1 MAPSGATRRPR
12 FWAVLGVAITTAVVA
27 AVAAVGVWYMGLD
40 SLWAIAAVLAV
51 GPVGAFLAS
60 LGFEDDAP
68 WDPPRRETPRG
79 VRLVMATMERSLAA
93 CDRLAR
99 PTVVRR
105 LQSVLFNERDD
116 RLARLTILRRLR
128 ALLVTALQ
136 VRGLDPTNRHDE
148 DAIVALLGHDA
159 LTILQ
164 PHDANLVTT
173 AAITRCLDAVE
184 HLGTESARS
193 S

>member
-1 MAPSGATRRPR
+1 MVRLVGANLRSWTVR
-12 FWAVLGVAITTAVVA
+12 FLIAGFLAAAVVA
-27 AVAAVGVWYMGLD
+27 AVAVWLAGFD
-40 SLWAIAAVLAV
+40 AFWAIATVLAV

-60 LGFEDDAP
+60 LAFEDDAP

-99 PTVVRR
+99 STFVRR
-105 LQSVLFNERDD
+105 LQSLLFAERDD
-116 RLARLTILRRLR
+116 RLARGTILRRLR
-128 ALLVTALQ
+128 ALLVTELQ
-136 VRGLDPTNRHDE
+136 THGLDPAKATDE
-148 DAIVALLGHDA
+148 DAVVALLGPDA

-164 PHDANLVTT
+164 PHDANPVTT

-184 HLGTESARS
+184 RLGTESPRS
-193 S
+193 Q

>member
-1 MAPSGATRRPR
+1 MR
-12 FWAVLGVAITTAVVA
+12 FAIGVGLVAAVVA
-27 AVAAVGVWYMGLD
+27 AVAVWIAGFD
-40 SLWAIAAVLAV
+40 PFWAIATVLAV

-60 LGFEDDAP
+60 LAFEDDAP

-99 PTVVRR
+99 STLVRR
-105 LQSVLFNERDD
+105 LQSLLFAERDD
-116 RLARLTILRRLR
+116 RLARGTIIRRMR
-128 ALLVTALQ
+128 ALLVTELLA
-136 VRGLDPTNRHDE
+136 RGLNAAAQTDE
-148 DAIVALLGHDA
+148 DAVVALLGPDV

-164 PHDANLVTT
+164 PHDANPVTT

-184 HLGTESARS
+184 RLGTESPRS
-193 S
+193 Q

>member
-1 MAPSGATRRPR
+1 MARSDATRRPR
-12 FWAVLGVAITTAVVA
+12 FWAVLGVAIVTAVVT
-27 AVAAVGVWYMGLD
+27 AVGVWYMGLD
-40 SLWAIAAVLAV
+40 SFWAIAAVLAV

-99 PTVVRR
+99 PTLVRR
-105 LQSVLFNERDD
+105 LQAVLFSERDD
-116 RLARLTILRRLR
+116 RLARLTILRRMR
-128 ALLVTALQ
+128 ALLVTELQ
-136 VRGLDPTNRHDE
+136 ARGLDPAKATDE
-148 DAIVALLGHDA
+148 DAVVALLGPDA

-164 PHDANLVTT
+164 PHDANPVTT

-184 HLGTESARS
+184 HLGTESPRLS
-193 S
+193 

>member
-1 MAPSGATRRPR
+1 MPRLVGANPR
-12 FWAVLGVAITTAVVA
+12 SWTVRIAIGGVFVAAVVA
-27 AVAAVGVWYMGLD
+27 AVAVWFAGFD
-40 SLWAIAAVLAV
+40 VFWAIATVLAV
-51 GPVGAFLAS
+51 VPVGAFLAN
-60 LGFEDDAP
+60 LAFEDDSP

-105 LQSVLFNERDD
+105 VQSVLFNERDD
-116 RLARLTILRRLR
+116 RLARLTMLRRLR
-128 ALLVTALQ
+128 TLLVNELQ
-136 VRGLDPTNRHDE
+136 ARGLDPAKPTDE
-148 DAIVALLGHDA
+148 DAVVALLGPDA

-164 PHDANLVTT
+164 PHDANPVTT

-184 HLGTESARS
+184 RLGTESPRS
-193 S
+193 P